1 MLKLF
6 KAGFWLVV
14 WLDVFIIHLDY
25 FFSESHSNSNH
36 QCYHFAILKMY
47 YDFFVIVCVALTCS
61 RKLNIIMTWTIIIF
75 IIKLTRQRKRKCCD
89 KLQRSVRR
97 GEEGILGLRGSALRT
112 YTGTG
117 RSASSML
124 SSGGL
129 LLFIVS
135 KQMVYSLIYIM
146 RRCLMWRTKQ
156 PSIYTRWVQ
165 SSMLYRCYWIRGT
178 DEDVDRLRIV
188 KLNFFLKKCW
198 SV

>member
-1 MLKLF
+1 MGCF
-6 KAGFWLVV
+6 YYSSAGF
-14 WLDVFIIHLDY
+14 
-25 FFSESHSNSNH
+25 FFSESDSNSNH

-97 GEEGILGLRGSALRT
+97 GEESWDCGGQRWERD
-112 YTGTG
+112 TGTG

-146 RRCLMWRTKQ
+146 CRCLMWRTKQ

-178 DEDVDRLRIV
+178 DEDVDHLRIV